1 MHAAVRRLCCH
12 PVALDVSESRKPL
25 PGSYCLNRSAG
36 TTPVRLIST
45 QSRLR
50 APGT

>member
-1 MHAAVRRLCCH
+1 MHAAVRRLCRH
-12 PVALDVSESRKPL
+12 PVALDVRGSRKPL

-36 TTPVRLIST
+36 TAPFRLTLT